1 VILRFV
7 VFGSGAVL
15 MALEIVGSRILA
27 PYFGSSVYVWGSL
40 ISIFLAALSLG
51 YYLGGVAAD
60 RWPRPRVLA
69 TTLGIAGLLILILPV
84 TARPILEAFAGWD
97 LGPRLSPLFA
107 SIVLFALPSI
117 LMGATS
123 PFAIKLAA
131 TALATV
137 GNTAGVLYAISTA
150 GSILGT
156 LLTAFVLIPAMG
168 VRAILYALGAALLVL
183 SVLMATQTTRVVR
196 MAATV
201 ALIALVLGA
210 PLAPPAAA
218 QTSCGDTRI
227 VFEKD
232 TVYHRIRVEEDRC
245 YRWLRFD
252 RSRQGGMFLT
262 NGRVTDARESPLR
275 YPDYFL
281 LAWLFNP
288 NIKRVL
294 VVGMGSGSV
303 PKRVL
308 ADFPGVQVDSVEL
321 DPVVVDVA
329 KNYFELRD
337 DPRHRIFVQDGRQ
350 YIRRADTAY
359 DLVVM
364 DAYFAEG
371 VPFHLVTRE
380 FFRQAKA
387 KLAPGG
393 IITANIV
400 GFLGGSNSKLFK
412 AIYKTYAAEFTGLY
426 LFPVNFQYDKDET
439 GVRTIILFAGAKPGL
454 TKPQLTAVLA
464 QLRKDRRV
472 PPALHAD
479 YLGDFYDRPVATGDV
494 PVMTDDHSF
503 TDILPVWG
511 WEPERR

>member
-1 VILRFV
+1 MILRFV

-60 RWPRPRVLA
+60 RWPRPGVLA
-69 TTLGIAGLLILILPV
+69 STLGTAGVLILLLPV
-84 TARPILEAFAGWD
+84 LARSILEAFALWD
-97 LGPRLSPLFA
+97 LGPRTSPLLA

-117 LMGATS
+117 LMGVTS

-131 TALATV
+131 TTLATV

-150 GSILGT
+150 GSIAGT

-168 VRAILYALGAALLVL
+168 VRAILYTLGVSLLALCA
-183 SVLMATQTTRVVR
+183 LMAVQAIRVVR
-196 MAATV
+196 AAASV
-201 ALIALVLGA
+201 ALLALLFTA
-210 PLAPPAAA
+210 PLAPPAAG
-218 QTSCGDTRI
+218 QTNCGDSRI

-232 TVYHRIRVEEDRC
+232 TVYHRIRVAEDRC
-245 YRWLRFD
+245 YRWLHFD

-262 NGRVTDARESPLR
+262 DPRESPLR

-281 LAWLFNP
+281 LSWLFNP
-288 NIKRVL
+288 GIKRVL

-308 ADFPGVQVDSVEL
+308 SDFPQVQVDSVEL
-321 DPVVVDVA
+321 DPVVVEVA
-329 KNYFELRD
+329 KRYFELREN
-337 DPRHRIFVQDGRQ
+337 PRHRIFVQDGRQ
-350 YIRRADTAY
+350 YIRRAEVSY
-359 DLVVM
+359 DLIVM

-380 FFRQAKA
+380 FFRQTKA
-387 KLAPGG
+387 RLAPGG
-393 IITANIV
+393 IVAANIV
-400 GFLGGSNSKLFK
+400 GFLGGPNGLLFK
-412 AIYKTYAAEFTGLY
+412 AIYKTYAAEFGGLY
-426 LFPVNFQYDKDET
+426 LFPVNFQYDRDET
-439 GVRTIILFAGAKPGL
+439 NVRTIILFAGATPGL
-454 TKPQLTAVLA
+454 TRPQLTAILGR
-464 QLRKDRRV
+464 LRKEKRV

-479 YLGDFYDRPVATGDV
+479 YLGDFYDRPIPTGDV
-494 PVMTDDHSF
+494 PVMTDDRSF

>member
-60 RWPRPRVLA
+60 RWPRPGVLA
-69 TTLGIAGLLILILPV
+69 STLGTAGVLILLLPV
-84 TARPILEAFAGWD
+84 LARPILEALALWD
-97 LGPRLSPLFA
+97 LGPRLSPLLA
-107 SIVLFALPSI
+107 SVVLFVLPSL

-150 GSILGT
+150 GSIVGT

-168 VRAILYALGAALLVL
+168 VRAILYTLGVSLIVLSALMAFQAARVMRTAASVALLALLLASPL
-183 SVLMATQTTRVVR
+183 SA
-196 MAATV
+196 
-201 ALIALVLGA
+201 
-210 PLAPPAAA
+210 PAAA
-218 QTSCGDTRI
+218 QTSCGETRI

-232 TVYHRIRVEEDRC
+232 TIYHRIRVEEDRC

-262 NGRVTDARESPLR
+262 DARESPLR

-288 NIKRVL
+288 GIRRVL

-303 PKRVL
+303 PKRIL
-308 ADFPGVQVDSVEL
+308 SDFPGVQVDSVEL

-329 KNYFELRD
+329 KRYFELRD
-337 DPRHRIFVQDGRQ
+337 HPRHRIFVQDGRQ
-350 YIRRADTAY
+350 YIRRADTSY
-359 DLVVM
+359 DLIVM

-380 FFRQAKA
+380 FFQQTKTR
-387 KLAPGG
+387 LAPGG
-393 IITANIV
+393 IVAANIV
-400 GFLGGSNSKLFK
+400 GFLAGPNSRLFK
-412 AIYKTYAAEFTGLY
+412 AIYKTYATEFAGLY
-426 LFPVNFQYDKDET
+426 LFPVNFQYDKEEA
-439 GVRTIILFAGAKPGL
+439 GVRTIILIAGAKPGS
-454 TKPQLTAVLA
+454 TRQQLMATLA
-464 QLRKDRRV
+464 QLRKEKRV

-479 YLGDFYDRPVATGDV
+479 YLGDLYDAMVPIGDV
-494 PVMTDDHSF
+494 PVMTDDRSF

-511 WEPERR
+511 WDPERR

>member
-1 VILRFV
+1 
-7 VFGSGAVL
+7 

-60 RWPRPRVLA
+60 RWPRPGVLA
-69 TTLGIAGLLILILPV
+69 FTLGTAGVLILLLPV
-84 TARPILEAFAGWD
+84 IARPILEAFSTWD
-97 LGPRLSPLFA
+97 LGPRLSPLLA
-107 SIVLFALPSI
+107 SVVLFVLPSI

-131 TALATV
+131 TTLATV

-150 GSILGT
+150 GSIVGT

-168 VRAILYALGAALLVL
+168 VRAILYALGVSLIVFSGLMARQAMRVMRAAASVALLAVIL
-183 SVLMATQTTRVVR
+183 A
-196 MAATV
+196 
-201 ALIALVLGA
+201 A
-210 PLAPPAAA
+210 PLAPARA
-218 QTSCGDTRI
+218 QTNCGDTRI
-227 VFEKD
+227 VFERD
-232 TVYHRIRVEEDRC
+232 TVYHRIRVAEDRC
-245 YRWLRFD
+245 YRWLHFD
-252 RSRQGGMFLT
+252 RSRQGGMFL
-262 NGRVTDARESPLR
+262 TDARESPLR

-281 LAWLFNP
+281 LAWLLNP

-303 PKRVL
+303 PKRL
-308 ADFPGVQVDSVEL
+308 LSDFPGVQVDSVEL
-321 DPVVVDVA
+321 DPVVVEVA
-329 KNYFELRD
+329 KRYFELRD

-350 YIRRADTAY
+350 YVRRADTAY
-359 DLVVM
+359 DLIVM

-380 FFRQAKA
+380 FFQQTKA

-393 IITANIV
+393 IVAANVV

-454 TKPQLTAVLA
+454 TKAQLTGTLA
-464 QLRKDRRV
+464 QLRREKRV

-479 YLGDFYDRPVATGDV
+479 YLGDFYDRPILTGDV

>member
-7 VFGSGAVL
+7 VFGSGAIL

-60 RWPRPRVLA
+60 RWPRPGVLA
-69 TTLGIAGLLILILPV
+69 FTLGTAGVLILLLPV
-84 TARPILEAFAGWD
+84 IARPILEAFSTWD
-97 LGPRLSPLFA
+97 LGPRLSPLLA
-107 SIVLFALPSI
+107 SVVLFVLPSI

-131 TALATV
+131 TTLATV

-150 GSILGT
+150 GSIVGT
-156 LLTAFVLIPAMG
+156 LATAFVLIPAMG
-168 VRAILYALGAALLVL
+168 VRAILYALGVSLIVLSGLMARQAMRVMRAAASVALLAVIL
-183 SVLMATQTTRVVR
+183 
-196 MAATV
+196 AAS
-201 ALIALVLGA
+201 
-210 PLAPPAAA
+210 LAPARA
-218 QTSCGDTRI
+218 QTNCGDTRI
-227 VFEKD
+227 VFERD
-232 TVYHRIRVEEDRC
+232 TVYHRIRVAEDRC
-245 YRWLRFD
+245 YRWLHFD
-252 RSRQGGMFLT
+252 RSRQGGMFL
-262 NGRVTDARESPLR
+262 TDARESPLR

-281 LAWLFNP
+281 LAWLLNP

-294 VVGMGSGSV
+294 VVGMGSGSG
-303 PKRVL
+303 PKRL
-308 ADFPGVQVDSVEL
+308 LSDFPGVQVDSVEL
-321 DPVVVDVA
+321 DPVVVQVA
-329 KNYFELRD
+329 KRYFELRD

-350 YIRRADTAY
+350 YVRRADTAY
-359 DLVVM
+359 DLIVM

-380 FFRQAKA
+380 FFQQTKA

-393 IITANIV
+393 IVAANVV

-454 TKPQLTAVLA
+454 TKAQLTATLA
-464 QLRKDRRV
+464 QLRREKRV
-472 PPALHAD
+472 PPALHVD
-479 YLGDFYDRPVATGDV
+479 YLGDFYDRPIATPDV

>member
-15 MALEIVGSRILA
+15 MALEIVGSRVLA
-27 PYFGSSVYVWGSL
+27 PFFGSSVYVWGSL

-51 YYLGGVAAD
+51 YYLGGMASD
-60 RWPRPRVLA
+60 RWPRPGVLA
-69 TTLGIAGLLILILPV
+69 MTLGTAGVLILLLPLV
-84 TARPILEAFAGWD
+84 SRAILEAFAAWD
-97 LGPRLSPLFA
+97 LGPRMSPLLA
-107 SIVLFALPSI
+107 SIVLFAVPSV

-131 TALATV
+131 TTLATV

-150 GSILGT
+150 GSIVGT

-168 VRAILYALGAALLVL
+168 VRAILYTLGVSLIVL
-183 SVLMATQTTRVVR
+183 SALMAFQAARVMR
-196 MAATV
+196 TAASV
-201 ALIALVLGA
+201 ALMAVL
-210 PLAPPAAA
+210 LAPPLPHPAAA
-218 QTSCGDTRI
+218 QTSCGETRV

-232 TVYHRIRVEEDRC
+232 TVYHRIRVAEDRC
-245 YRWLRFD
+245 YRWLQFD
-252 RSRQGGMFLT
+252 RSRQGGMFL
-262 NGRVTDARESPLR
+262 TDARESPLR

-281 LAWLFNP
+281 LAWLLNP
-288 NIKRVL
+288 GIKKVL

-303 PKRVL
+303 PKRL
-308 ADFPGVQVDSVEL
+308 LSDFPGVQVDSVEL

-329 KNYFELRD
+329 KRYFELRD
-337 DPRHRIFVQDGRQ
+337 NPRHRIFVQDGRQ

-359 DLVVM
+359 DLIVM

-380 FFRQAKA
+380 FFQQAKA

-393 IITANIV
+393 IVAANIV
-400 GFLGGSNSKLFK
+400 GFLGGPNSKLFK

-439 GVRTIILFAGAKPGL
+439 DVRTIILFAGAKPTL
-454 TKPQLTAVLA
+454 TGRQLTATLA
-464 QLRKDRRV
+464 QLRREKRV

-479 YLGDFYDRPVATGDV
+479 FLGDFYGKAVSTGDV

-511 WEPERR
+511 WDPERR

>member
-1 VILRFV
+1 MILRFV

-51 YYLGGVAAD
+51 YYFGGVAAD

-69 TTLGIAGLLILILPV
+69 STLGSAGVLILLLPII
-84 TARPILEAFAGWD
+84 ARPILEAFTRWD
-97 LGPRLSPLFA
+97 LGPRMSPLLA
-107 SIVLFALPSI
+107 SIALFVLPSV

-131 TALATV
+131 TTLATV

-156 LLTAFVLIPAMG
+156 LLTSFVLIPAMG
-168 VRAILYALGAALLVL
+168 VRAILYTLGASLLVL
-183 SVLMATQTTRVVR
+183 AVLMALQRVRVMR
-196 MAATV
+196 MAASV
-201 ALIALVLGA
+201 AVLA
-210 PLAPPAAA
+210 AVLAFPVSPPASA
-218 QTSCGDTRI
+218 QTTCGDTRV

-232 TVYHRIRVEEDRC
+232 TVYHRIRVAEDNC
-245 YRWLRFD
+245 YRWLHFD
-252 RSRQGGMFLT
+252 RSRQGGMF
-262 NGRVTDARESPLR
+262 RSDPRESPLR

-281 LAWLFNP
+281 LAWLLNP
-288 NIKRVL
+288 GIKRVL

-308 ADFPGVQVDSVEL
+308 SDFPGVQVDSVEL

-329 KNYFELRD
+329 KRYFELRD
-337 DPRHRIFVQDGRQ
+337 TPRHRIFVQDGRQ
-350 YIRRADTAY
+350 YIRRADTSY
-359 DLVVM
+359 DLIIM

-380 FFRQAKA
+380 FFQQTKA

-393 IITANIV
+393 IVAANIV
-400 GFLGGSNSKLFK
+400 GFLSGSNSKLFK
-412 AIYKTYAAEFTGLY
+412 AIYKTYAAEFSGLY
-426 LFPVNFQYDKDET
+426 LFPVNLQYDKDEAD
-439 GVRTIILFAGAKPGL
+439 VRTIILFAGGKPGV
-454 TKPQLTAVLA
+454 TRRQLTATYA
-464 QLRKDRRV
+464 QLRKEKRI

-479 YLGDFYDRPVATGDV
+479 YLGDFYDRPVSTDDV
-494 PVMTDDHSF
+494 PVMTDDRSF

-511 WEPERR
+511 WDPERR

>member
-1 VILRFV
+1 MILRFV
-7 VFGSGAVL
+7 VFGSGAIL

-60 RWPRPRVLA
+60 RWPRPGVLA
-69 TTLGIAGLLILILPV
+69 FTLGTAGVLILLLPV
-84 TARPILEAFAGWD
+84 IARPILEAFSTWD
-97 LGPRLSPLFA
+97 LGPRLSPLLA
-107 SIVLFALPSI
+107 SVVLFVLPSI

-131 TALATV
+131 TTLATV

-150 GSILGT
+150 GSIVGT
-156 LLTAFVLIPAMG
+156 LATAFVLIPAMG
-168 VRAILYALGAALLVL
+168 VRAILYALGVSLIVLSGLMARQAMRVMRAAASVALLAVIL
-183 SVLMATQTTRVVR
+183 A
-196 MAATV
+196 
-201 ALIALVLGA
+201 A
-210 PLAPPAAA
+210 PLAPARA
-218 QTSCGDTRI
+218 QTNCGDTRI
-227 VFEKD
+227 VFERD
-232 TVYHRIRVEEDRC
+232 TVYHRIRVAEDRC
-245 YRWLRFD
+245 YRWLHFD
-252 RSRQGGMFLT
+252 RSRQGGMFL
-262 NGRVTDARESPLR
+262 TDARESPLR

-281 LAWLFNP
+281 LAWLLNP

-303 PKRVL
+303 PKRL
-308 ADFPGVQVDSVEL
+308 LSDFPGVQVDSVEL
-321 DPVVVDVA
+321 DPVVVQVA
-329 KNYFELRD
+329 KRYFELRD

-350 YIRRADTAY
+350 YVRRADTAY
-359 DLVVM
+359 DLIVM

-380 FFRQAKA
+380 FFQQTKA

-393 IITANIV
+393 IVAANVV

-454 TKPQLTAVLA
+454 TKAQLTATLA
-464 QLRKDRRV
+464 QLRREKRV
-472 PPALHAD
+472 PPALHVD
-479 YLGDFYDRPVATGDV
+479 YLGDFYDRPIATPDV

>member
-51 YYLGGVAAD
+51 YYFGGVAAD

-69 TTLGIAGLLILILPV
+69 GTLGTAGGLILLLPV
-84 TARPILEAFAGWD
+84 ISRPILEAFSLWD
-97 LGPRLSPLFA
+97 LGPRMSPLLA
-107 SIVLFALPSI
+107 SVVLFALPSV

-131 TALATV
+131 TTLATV

-156 LLTAFVLIPAMG
+156 LLTSFVLIPAMG
-168 VRAILYALGAALLVL
+168 VRAILYTLGVSLLVL
-183 SVLMATQTTRVVR
+183 SALMALQRTRVMR
-196 MAATV
+196 MAASV
-201 ALIALVLGA
+201 AVLAAVLVS
-210 PLAPPAAA
+210 PLSLPAGA
-218 QTSCGDTRI
+218 QTNCGDTRV

-232 TVYHRIRVEEDRC
+232 TVYHRIRVAEDRC
-245 YRWLRFD
+245 YRWLHFD
-252 RSRQGGMFLT
+252 RSRQGGMFLS
-262 NGRVTDARESPLR
+262 DARESPLR

-281 LAWLFNP
+281 LAWLLNP
-288 NIKRVL
+288 GIKKVL

-303 PKRVL
+303 PKRIL
-308 ADFPGVQVDSVEL
+308 SDLPGVQVDSVEL

-329 KNYFELRD
+329 KRYFELRD
-337 DPRHRIFVQDGRQ
+337 TPRHRIFVQDGRQ
-350 YIRRADTAY
+350 YIRRADTTY
-359 DLVVM
+359 DLIVM

-380 FFRQAKA
+380 FFQQTKA

-393 IITANIV
+393 IVAANVV
-400 GFLGGSNSKLFK
+400 GFLAGSNSKLFK
-412 AIYKTYAAEFTGLY
+412 AIYKTYAAEFAGLY
-426 LFPVNFQYDKDET
+426 LFPVNFQYDKDEDN
-439 GVRTIILFAGAKPGL
+439 VRTIILFAGAKPGV
-454 TKPQLTAVLA
+454 TQRQLTATFA
-464 QLRKDRRV
+464 QLRKERRI

-479 YLGDFYDRPVATGDV
+479 YLGDFYERPVSTGDV
-494 PVMTDDHSF
+494 PMMTDDHSF

-511 WEPERR
+511 WDPERR

>member
-1 VILRFV
+1 MILRFV
-7 VFGSGAVL
+7 VFGSGAIL

-60 RWPRPRVLA
+60 RWPRPGVLA
-69 TTLGIAGLLILILPV
+69 FTLGTAGVLILLLPV
-84 TARPILEAFAGWD
+84 IARPILEAFSTWD
-97 LGPRLSPLFA
+97 LGPRLSPLLA
-107 SIVLFALPSI
+107 SVVLFVLPSI

-131 TALATV
+131 TTLATV

-150 GSILGT
+150 GSIVGT
-156 LLTAFVLIPAMG
+156 LATAFVLIPAMG
-168 VRAILYALGAALLVL
+168 VRAILYALGVSLIVLSGLMARQAMRVMRAAASVALLAVIL
-183 SVLMATQTTRVVR
+183 
-196 MAATV
+196 AAS
-201 ALIALVLGA
+201 
-210 PLAPPAAA
+210 LAPARA
-218 QTSCGDTRI
+218 QTNCGDTRI
-227 VFEKD
+227 VFERD
-232 TVYHRIRVEEDRC
+232 TVYHRIRVAEDRC
-245 YRWLRFD
+245 YRWLHFD
-252 RSRQGGMFLT
+252 RSRQGGMFL
-262 NGRVTDARESPLR
+262 TDARESPLR

-281 LAWLFNP
+281 LAWLLNP

-303 PKRVL
+303 PKRL
-308 ADFPGVQVDSVEL
+308 LSDFPGVQVDSVEL
-321 DPVVVDVA
+321 DPVVVQVA
-329 KNYFELRD
+329 KRYFELRD

-350 YIRRADTAY
+350 YVRRADTAY
-359 DLVVM
+359 DLIVM

-380 FFRQAKA
+380 FFQQTKA

-393 IITANIV
+393 IVAANVV

-454 TKPQLTAVLA
+454 TKAQLTATLA
-464 QLRKDRRV
+464 QLRREKRV
-472 PPALHAD
+472 PPALHVD
-479 YLGDFYDRPVATGDV
+479 YLGDFYDRPIATPDV

>member
-1 VILRFV
+1 MILRFV

-60 RWPRPRVLA
+60 RWPRPGVLA
-69 TTLGIAGLLILILPV
+69 STLGTAGVLILLLPV
-84 TARPILEAFAGWD
+84 IARPVLEAFSGWD
-97 LGPRLSPLFA
+97 LGPRMSPLLA
-107 SIVLFALPSI
+107 SVVLFVLPSV

-131 TALATV
+131 TTLATV

-150 GSILGT
+150 GSIVGT

-168 VRAILYALGAALLVL
+168 VRAILYTLGVSLIVLSGLMARQAARVMRTAASVALLAVL
-183 SVLMATQTTRVVR
+183 LTS
-196 MAATV
+196 
-201 ALIALVLGA
+201 
-210 PLAPPAAA
+210 PLPPPAAA
-218 QTSCGDTRI
+218 QTSCGETRI

-232 TVYHRIRVEEDRC
+232 TIYHRIRVEEDRC

-252 RSRQGGMFLT
+252 RSRQGGMFLA
-262 NGRVTDARESPLR
+262 NGRVADARESPLR

-281 LAWLFNP
+281 LAWLLNP

-321 DPVVVDVA
+321 DPVVVEVA
-329 KNYFELRD
+329 KSYFELRD

-380 FFRQAKA
+380 FFRQTKA

-393 IITANIV
+393 IVAANIV

-412 AIYKTYAAEFTGLY
+412 AIYKTYAAEFAGLY
-426 LFPVNFQYDKDET
+426 LFPVNFQYDKEET

-454 TKPQLTAVLA
+454 TKQQLTTTLE
-464 QLRKDRRV
+464 QLQKGKRV
-472 PPALHAD
+472 PPALRAD
-479 YLGDFYDRPVATGDV
+479 YLGDFYDRSVPTADV

>member
-1 VILRFV
+1 MILRFV

-60 RWPRPRVLA
+60 RWPRPGVLA
-69 TTLGIAGLLILILPV
+69 STLGTAGVLILLLPV
-84 TARPILEAFAGWD
+84 VARPILEAFSAWD
-97 LGPRLSPLFA
+97 LGPRISPLLA
-107 SIVLFALPSI
+107 SIVLFVLPSV

-131 TALATV
+131 TTLATV

-168 VRAILYALGAALLVL
+168 VRAILYSLGVSLIVLSALMARQAARIMRTATSVALLAI
-183 SVLMATQTTRVVR
+183 M
-196 MAATV
+196 
-201 ALIALVLGA
+201 LVS
-210 PLAPPAAA
+210 PLPHPAAA

-232 TVYHRIRVEEDRC
+232 TVYHRIRVAEDRC
-245 YRWLRFD
+245 YRWLHFD
-252 RSRQGGMFLT
+252 RSRQGGMFLS
-262 NGRVTDARESPLR
+262 DARESPLR

-288 NIKRVL
+288 AIRKVL

-308 ADFPGVQVDSVEL
+308 SDLPGVQVDSVEL

-329 KNYFELRD
+329 KRYFELRD

-350 YIRRADTAY
+350 YIRRADTTY
-359 DLVVM
+359 DLIIM

-380 FFRQAKA
+380 FFRQTKA

-393 IITANIV
+393 IVAANIV

-426 LFPVNFQYDKDET
+426 VFPVNFQYDKDET
-439 GVRTIILFAGAKPGL
+439 DVRTIILFAGAKPGL
-454 TKPQLTAVLA
+454 SKPQLTAILA
-464 QLRKDRRV
+464 QLRRERRV

-479 YLGDFYDRPVATGDV
+479 YLGDFYDRPISTGDV
-494 PVMTDDHSF
+494 PLMTDDHSF

>member
-1 VILRFV
+1 VILRSV

-60 RWPRPRVLA
+60 RWPRPGVLA
-69 TTLGIAGLLILILPV
+69 LTLGTAGILILLLPV
-84 TARPILEAFAGWD
+84 VARPILEAFSAWD
-97 LGPRLSPLFA
+97 LGPRSSPLLA
-107 SIVLFALPSI
+107 SVALFALPSI

-131 TALATV
+131 TNLATV
-137 GNTAGVLYAISTA
+137 GNTAGILYAISTA
-150 GSILGT
+150 GSIVGT

-168 VRAILYALGAALLVL
+168 VRAILYTLGVSLVVFSGLMRWRAAQ
-183 SVLMATQTTRVVR
+183 SMRA
-196 MAATV
+196 AATV
-201 ALIALVLGA
+201 AVLTLALA
-210 PLAPPAAA
+210 WPAVA
-218 QTSCGDTRI
+218 QVSCGETRI
-227 VFEKD
+227 VFERD
-232 TVYHRIRVEEDRC
+232 TVYHRIKVAEDNC
-245 YRWLRFD
+245 YRWLHFD
-252 RSRQGGMFLT
+252 RSRQGGMFLS
-262 NGRVTDARESPLR
+262 DPRESPLR

-288 NIKRVL
+288 NIKKVL
-294 VVGMGSGSV
+294 VVGLGSGSV
-303 PKRVL
+303 PKRVIS
-308 ADFPGVQVDSVEL
+308 DFPGVQVDSIEL

-329 KNYFELRD
+329 RRYFSLRD

-350 YIRRADTAY
+350 YIRRTDTTY
-359 DLVVM
+359 DLIVM
-364 DAYFAEG
+364 DAYHAEG

-380 FFRQAKA
+380 FFQQVKT

-393 IITANIV
+393 IVAANIV

-412 AIYKTYAAEFTGLY
+412 AIYKTYAAEYSGLY

-439 GVRTIILFAGAKPGL
+439 NVRTIILFSGAKPGL
-454 TKPQLTAVLA
+454 TKRDLTGALGK
-464 QLRKDRRV
+464 LRKEKRV
-472 PPALHAD
+472 PSALHAD
-479 YLGDFYDRPVATGDV
+479 YLGDFYDKPVAMGEV